1 MRFVFHSEALCFIFA
16 NTNSDHKMVAFFQE
30 LLALEE
36 RIGNVNT
43 GLSEEAVI
51 KLLKQ
56 RKFSSWRLKASLDH
70 EPCCICQVFHILLS
84 LSELIPSSVGRRYFS
99 QKQQAAWML
108 LSICIL
114 FLYWSDINLGLLN
127 DQNIFD
133 WTKGKW
139 ASHIWSCEVVW

>member
-1 MRFVFHSEALCFIFA
+1 MRFVSLGEALPFIFA
-16 NTNSDHKMVAFFQE
+16 NTNYDHKMVAFFQE

-43 GLSEEAVI
+43 GLSEEVVK

-84 LSELIPSSVGRRYFS
+84 LSELIPSSVGHRYFS
-99 QKQQAAWML
+99 QKHQATPMI
-108 LSICIL
+108 LSICSL
-114 FLYWSDINLGLLN
+114 FCLKIY
-127 DQNIFD
+127 
-133 WTKGKW
+133 
-139 ASHIWSCEVVW
+139 

>member
-56 RKFSSWRLKASLDH
+56 RKFSSWRLK
-70 EPCCICQVFHILLS
+70 CC
-84 LSELIPSSVGRRYFS
+84 SE
-99 QKQQAAWML
+99 
-108 LSICIL
+108 
-114 FLYWSDINLGLLN
+114 N
-127 DQNIFD
+127 
-133 WTKGKW
+133 
-139 ASHIWSCEVVW
+139 